1 MEHIV
6 EQKIG
11 GKMRIE
17 LDNIKV
23 TLPFLFINFN
33 ILNILDKTVTWLALK
48 NPRIGELNPIVK
60 SLIDSFGTD
69 SAMVIYILIGFTIAF
84 VAYKVVIAKR
94 LYCEKNSVSPE
105 AIFMGLNIIFYFV
118 VINNISLVMSMQWN
132 V

>member
-1 MEHIV
+1 MS
-6 EQKIG
+6 
-11 GKMRIE
+11 IE
-17 LDNIKV
+17 LDNINF

-33 ILNILDKTVTWLALK
+33 ILNIRDKTVTWLALK

-118 VINNISLVMSMQWN
+118 VINNISLVMSMKWN